1 MNNQEINE
9 FIEQM
14 ETIGDSWTVD
24 QVKDVYGNTSLED
37 ALKDRKSSVDQL
49 LSIMGKGINRD

>member
-14 ETIGDSWTVD
+14 KTIGDSWTVD

-49 LSIMGKGINRD
+49 LSIMGKVINRD